1 MKNNTEIKY
10 VKNLVDEIINNY
22 NVDYSVIRIKR
33 SVADKFLEVC
43 GYWEDYE
50 DILALYGIRYYTN
63 GNFSGWWYQ
72 GTLICIESPF
82 APYK

>member
-43 GYWEDYE
+43 GYV
-50 DILALYGIRYYTN
+50 
-63 GNFSGWWYQ
+63 S
-72 GTLICIESPF
+72 
-82 APYK
+82 